1 MSAPSTA
8 LADLKAIDE
17 PSLSQQQINLPA
29 IISAQQLLESGV
41 CEPPE
46 LVEGLFRREEKV
58 LIGGRAKAMKSWAAI
73 DLAISVSEGKPFWNL
88 TTMKGKVLI
97 INLELMEGTL
107 KRRLKI
113 ISEARKEEKLPNI
126 STLNLRGYPTSAIQL
141 LAHLSKQS
149 EHEYDLIIIDPF
161 YKLTAGKEENAAG
174 EMALVMNTIE
184 EIIKTT
190 KAAVV
195 IPAHFAK
202 GDSSKKDSIDRISG
216 SGVFARDADSII
228 TITGLEEDETFIVEA
243 NLRSLPPINSFTLRW
258 NFPVFQVDPS
268 IDKTKIKPA
277 KSGRPPKYTVEQIV
291 EVLGNEKLKSTDWLA
306 KCNMRIGIGQ
316 SSFHSLKNI
325 AKAKKLVVHI
335 GGYFQQSTPNNS
347 DNPELDI
354 RTSPGSGNSDN
365 PITL

>member
-1 MSAPSTA
+1 VSASNMAMDDLMTLDQPS
-8 LADLKAIDE
+8 
-17 PSLSQQQINLPA
+17 PSQQQINLPE
-29 IISAQQLLESGV
+29 IISAQQLLESNI

-46 LVEGLFRREEKV
+46 LVEGLFRKEEKV
-58 LIGGRAKAMKSWAAI
+58 LIGGRSKAMKSWAAI
-73 DLAISVSEGKPFWNL
+73 DLAISVSEGIPFWNL
-88 TTMKGKVLI
+88 KTEKGKVLI

-113 ISEARKEEKLPNI
+113 ISEARGLKKIPNVF
-126 STLNLRGYPTSAIQL
+126 TLNLRGYPTNAAKL
-141 LAHLSKQS
+141 LEYLSKQMKP
-149 EHEYDLIIIDPF
+149 EYDLIIIDPL

-174 EMALVMNTIE
+174 EMAVVMNTIE
-184 EIIKTT
+184 EIIKITR
-190 KAAVV
+190 AAVV

-216 SGVFARDADSII
+216 SGVFARDPDSII
-228 TITGLEEDETFIVEA
+228 TITGLEEDKTFIIEA
-243 NLRSLPPINSFTLRW
+243 NLRSLPPINPFTLRW

-291 EVLGNEKLKSTDWLA
+291 EVLGNKKKKSAEWQA
-306 KCNMRIGIGQ
+306 ECNVKTGIAA

-325 AKAKKLVVHI
+325 AKAKNLVTLI
-335 GGYFQQSTPNNS
+335 GGYFQKSTSNNS

>member
-1 MSAPSTA
+1 MSASNMAMDDLMALDQPSN
-8 LADLKAIDE
+8 
-17 PSLSQQQINLPA
+17 SQQQINLPA
-29 IISAQQLLESGV
+29 IISAQQLIESDI
-41 CEPPE
+41 CEPLE
-46 LVEGLFRREEKV
+46 LVEGLFRKEEKV
-58 LIGGRAKAMKSWAAI
+58 LIGGRSKSMKSWAAI

-107 KRRLKI
+107 KRRLTI
-113 ISEARKEEKLPNI
+113 ISKARKVDKIPNV
-126 STLNLRGYPTSAIQL
+126 STLNLRGYPTSATQL

-149 EHEYDLIIIDPF
+149 ENKYDLIIIDPL

-184 EIIKTT
+184 EIIKIT

-216 SGVFARDADSII
+216 SGVFARDPDSII
-228 TITGLEEDETFIVEA
+228 TITGLEEDQTFIVEA
-243 NLRSLPPINSFTLRW
+243 NLRSLPPINPFTLRW

-268 IDKTKIKPA
+268 IDKTKLKPT
-277 KSGRPPKYTVEQIV
+277 KSGRPPRYTVEQIV
-291 EVLGNEKLKSTDWLA
+291 EMLGNEKLKSADWQA
-306 KCNMRIGIGQ
+306 KCSMQIGIG
-316 SSFHSLKNI
+316 SSCFHSLKSI

-335 GGYFQQSTPNNS
+335 GGYFQKSTSNNS